1 MQSILPLE
9 ERPEEPVGRSWPAF
23 AASGLVHALLMIWLI
38 FRPVP
43 AGTSEPKPTESG
55 QAAQPIALPRPQEA
69 APTSAPSR
77 PAQVQPP
84 PRETPLGPDSKRP
97 DARVPQE
104 AGPPKPLT
112 EPDPTPV
119 KSQADP
125 APSAEQPPEPA
136 PADPTPPPPQQQAVK
151 RIPLAREY
159 ASSGRLAGTPTSPWG
174 PPSATPLEPGKS
186 SASGAPAAP
195 AAAAVGSMGR
205 IGQSGRDARDW
216 RPSFPEAAGRCAT
229 IPDLGNNADGTP
241 VLATVIGRVFD
252 TDGRT
257 PLSGAHLQIMGTPFA
272 TFSDA
277 DGEYR
282 LEFDPK
288 LLEKCRVQYV
298 RVVADGYSGQLL
310 TLAIGERV
318 RSDDVILKKH

>member
-1 MQSILPLE
+1 MQSILPLD
-9 ERPEEPVGRSWPAF
+9 ERPDEPAARSWPAF
-23 AASGLVHALLMIWLI
+23 AASGLVHVLLMSWLI
-38 FRPVP
+38 FRPAP

-69 APTSAPSR
+69 APTPAPSR
-77 PAQVQPP
+77 PAENQPKPQPP
-84 PRETPLGPDSKRP
+84 PRETPLGPDSKNP
-97 DARVPQE
+97 DAKVPRE

-112 EPDPTPV
+112 EPEPTPSKSLEAPAPAADQPPDPTP
-119 KSQADP
+119 
-125 APSAEQPPEPA
+125 AE
-136 PADPTPPPPQQQAVK
+136 PTPPQAVK

-174 PPSATPLEPGKS
+174 PASATPLEPGKS
-186 SASGAPAAP
+186 SGAAAPSAP

-205 IGQSGRDARDW
+205 VGQTGRDARDW

-241 VLATVIGRVFD
+241 VLATVIGRVLD

-257 PLSGAHLQIMGTPFA
+257 PLSGAHLQIMGTQFA
-272 TFSDA
+272 TFSDPN
-277 DGEYR
+277 GEYR

-298 RVVADGYSGQLL
+298 RVVADGYGGQLL

-318 RSDDVILKKH
+318 RSDDVVLKKH